1 MGPARLM
8 VGRHFKHGASRTGR
22 EAVRGVSDGRHGWA
36 MPEAEDAGAVT
47 GKDGAGTCR
56 AFRVFW
62 KDGCGP
68 PASLG
73 VPNRRHPL
81 RPLGQ
86 GAFRVWRFQQEHGPF
101 SRRAFAMKMQVPF
114 FLPAERETHQPGLHA
129 LKIAGRAAPLAHS
142 RRTQRQRSAVRE
154 AVRGLADEEAHGPRP
169 GGSPRVRRGHGIGPA
184 APGATSSS
192 HLSPATRDS
201 ELAFAMGR
209 MIDQRKVRRFRVR
222 TFAMIPTPRPDHHS

>member
-1 MGPARLM
+1 MGRPGLGGKRSEGCRM
-8 VGRHFKHGASRTGR
+8 
-22 EAVRGVSDGRHGWA
+22 GVMAGQCPKRKTR
-36 MPEAEDAGAVT
+36 GAVT

-86 GAFRVWRFQQEHGPF
+86 GAFRVWRFQQEHRPF

-129 LKIAGRAAPLAHS
+129 LKIAGRTAPLAHS

-169 GGSPRVRRGHGIGPA
+169 GGSPGVRRGHGIGPA

-192 HLSPATRDS
+192 HLSPATRGS

-222 TFAMIPTPRPDHHS
+222 TFAMIPTPKPDHHS